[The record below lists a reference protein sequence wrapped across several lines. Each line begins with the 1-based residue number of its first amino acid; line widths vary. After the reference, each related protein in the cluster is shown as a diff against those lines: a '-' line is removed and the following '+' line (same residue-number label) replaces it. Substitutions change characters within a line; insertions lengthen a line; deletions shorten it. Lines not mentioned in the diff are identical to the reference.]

1 MNFFLAVT
9 DENWFNYLAHKEPD
23 EVNFWRPSSTTNF
36 NAISEG
42 APFLFKLKAPVNMVV
57 GGGFFVRHS
66 ILPLSLAWDAFGIKN
81 GAASYD
87 KFRKLIINL
96 RNDKDLNP
104 TIGCTILTEPFFF
117 SKEQWISVPSNWSKN
132 IVQGKTYN
140 TNDAIGNRLWN
151 QVQERLADKEIDQK
165 EPELVFQEEGE
176 RYGKKYEIRSR
187 IGQGAFRVLV
197 TDAYARRCAISGE
210 KTLPVL
216 EAAHIK
222 PYAESGPNVTSN
234 GLLLRSDM
242 HILFDKGY
250 MTITNDLNVE
260 VSRRIKEEYENGKE
274 YYAFHGKSLSQIPE
288 SINEQPSAS
297 FLEWHQEHV
306 YQK

>member
-1 MNFFLAVT
+1 MKFFLAVT
-9 DENWFNYLAHKEPD
+9 DDNWFNFLAYQEPD

-36 NAISEG
+36 KAISEG
-42 APFLFKLKAPVNMVV
+42 APFLFKLKAPYNMVV

-66 ILPLSLAWDAFGIKN
+66 ILPLSLAWDAFGFKN

-87 KFRKLIINL
+87 EFRKLIMNL
-96 RNDKDLNP
+96 RNDNDLNP

-117 SKEQWISVPSNWSKN
+117 PEEDWIPVPSNWSKN
-132 IVQGKTYN
+132 IVQGKTYD
-140 TNDAIGNRLWN
+140 TDDVIGDRLWS
-151 QVQERLADKEIDQK
+151 QVQERLAEKEIDSK
-165 EPELVFQEEGE
+165 EPELVYEEGE
-176 RYGKKYEIRSR
+176 RYGEKYEIRSR

-197 TDAYARRCAISGE
+197 TEAYERRCAVTGE

-250 MTITNDLNVE
+250 LTLTDDLNVE
-260 VSRRIKEEYENGKE
+260 VSQHIREKYENGQE
-274 YYAFHGKSLSQIPE
+274 YYAWHGKTLSQLPE
-288 SINEQPSAS
+288 STSDRPSTA

-306 YQK
+306 YKS